1 MKAKSCLIVIV
12 LFVIL
17 ISACSPAPT
26 AEPTQ
31 PPPTETPVPPTE
43 TQVPPTLPATDTPVP
58 PTEAATT
65 VSVTQA
71 PAATNIPDC
80 TNVADFV
87 ADVTV
92 QDNTNFNPGESFVK
106 TWRLKNSGT
115 CTWGPDYALVF
126 GHGTQMDAPVTTPLT
141 TAAPGQTID
150 ISVDMTAP
158 TQAGTYIGYYSIR
171 DSADQ
176 DFKISGNQFIW
187 LTIAVGTSSATG
199 TTATT
204 GTAAAAGPTATTS
217 SGFTGTGTGTSGS
230 CTYVKSADYV
240 SQILVLF
247 NTARAAQ
254 GLPPYT
260 INPKLSAAAMGH
272 SIDMAC
278 NSNLSHIGTDGSTYK
293 TRIADQGYSASAST
307 ENTFAAPPQYG
318 GNAQAAYDWWIGP
331 GGAIHRDPIFS
342 TTYKEIGIGY
352 AYVDSSALGGYFTVD
367 FAAP

>member
-1 MKAKSCLIVIV
+1 MKVKSFLAVAAILVVI
-12 LFVIL
+12 IT
-17 ISACSPAPT
+17 ACSPTPA
-26 AEPTQ
+26 TQ
-31 PPPTETPVPPTE
+31 SAQPPTETPVQATD
-43 TQVPPTLPATDTPVP
+43 TQVPPTIAPTDTPVP
-58 PTEAATT
+58 PTETAAA
-65 VSVTQA
+65 VE
-71 PAATNIPDC
+71 ATLEPIGTNPTGC
-80 TNVADFV
+80 TNRADFV

-92 QDNTNFNPGESFVK
+92 QDNDKFNPGQSFVK

-115 CTWGPDYALVF
+115 CTWFSNYSLNYAQ
-126 GHGTQMDAPVTTPLT
+126 GEQMGAPASTPLT
-141 TAAPGQTID
+141 TTAPGQTID
-150 ISVDMTAP
+150 ISVNMTAP
-158 TQAGTYIGYYSIR
+158 TQAGTFTGYY
-171 DSADQ
+171 DLQ
-176 DFKISGNQFIW
+176 DNAGQGFKVSGNHYVW
-187 LTIAVGTSSATG
+187 LTIKVEASAGAGTGPT
-199 TTATT
+199 
-204 GTAAAAGPTATTS
+204 AAAGPTDTTS

-230 CTYVKSADYV
+230 CTYIESADYV
-240 SQILVLF
+240 SQILTLF

-260 INPKLSAAAMGH
+260 INPQLSAAAMGH

-293 TRIADQGYSASAST
+293 TRIAAQGYTASAST

-352 AYVDSSALGGYFTVD
+352 AYVDSSDLGGYFTVD

>member
-1 MKAKSCLIVIV
+1 MKAKSYFVLIVI
-12 LFVIL
+12 FVIL

-43 TQVPPTLPATDTPVP
+43 TQAPPTLPATEAPVT
-58 PTEAATT
+58 PTETAAAVEATLEPVGT
-65 VSVTQA
+65 N
-71 PAATNIPDC
+71 PAGC
-80 TNVADFV
+80 TNLADFV

-92 QDNTNFNPGESFVK
+92 QDNDKFNPGQSFVK

-115 CTWGPDYALVF
+115 CTWFSNYSLNYAQ
-126 GHGTQMDAPVTTPLT
+126 GEQMGAPASTPLT
-141 TAAPGQTID
+141 TTAPGQTVD
-150 ISVDMTAP
+150 ISVNMTAP
-158 TQAGTYIGYYSIR
+158 TQAGTFTGYYGL
-171 DSADQ
+171 Q
-176 DFKISGNQFIW
+176 DNAGQGFKVSGNHYIW
-187 LTIAVGTSSATG
+187 LTIKVEASAG
-199 TTATT
+199 
-204 GTAAAAGPTATTS
+204 AGPTDTTS

-230 CTYVKSADYV
+230 CTYVESADYV

-260 INPKLSAAAMGH
+260 INPQLSAAAMGH

-293 TRIADQGYSASAST
+293 TRIAAQGYTASAST

-352 AYVDSSALGGYFTVD
+352 AYVANSELGGYFTVD